1 MTINGKEIITLAA
14 LLADKLT
21 QDISF
26 EQLQILKLFVS
37 QLNSDINTI
46 FNAKL
51 LSNSKNTGKKC

>member
-1 MTINGKEIITLAA
+1 MTINGKEIITLSA

-26 EQLQILKLFVS
+26 EQLQVLKLFVS
-37 QLNSDINTI
+37 QLNNDINTI

-51 LSNSKNTGKKC
+51 LTNSQKTGKKC